1 MIISLKIIL
10 FSYILKNFINDVV
23 YNKSALSASTDPYSL
38 ILEVLLMYFEKTR
51 DCSR

>member
-10 FSYILKNFINDVV
+10 FFYTLKNFFN
-23 YNKSALSASTDPYSL
+23 YSKSALSASTYPYSL
-38 ILEVLLMYFEKTR
+38 ILEVLLIFFEKTR